1 MKVLLIED
9 NQLLGRSV
17 KLGLE
22 ELGWIVDLASD
33 GEEGL
38 YLAQNS
44 TYDIFLIDRMLP
56 KLSGI
61 DVIRKMREADI
72 NGAAIIITALGATS
86 DKISGLEVADDYIV
100 KPFEMGE
107 LVARMK
113 AVYRRS
119 IGKSNALLECG
130 NLGINLNEQS
140 VTINGEKLDLTAKE
154 FDLLESLAT
163 RQNHVCS
170 RAELSGLLYSFN
182 GEPESNSLDVLLGR
196 LRKKLQGASVEIV
209 TIRSKG
215 FMLRVE

>member
-61 DVIRKMREADI
+61 EVIRKMREARID
-72 NGAAIIITALGATS
+72 GAAIIITALGATS

-119 IGKSNALLECG
+119 IGKSHALLECG

-140 VTINGEKLDLTAKE
+140 VTINGDKLDLTAKE

-196 LRKKLQGASVEIV
+196 LRKKLQGATVEIV